1 VREIEAGLDQVIALA
16 SDVGKL
22 GADALIAEIRA
33 RGHENGLLLQRARE
47 ARAEATAAEQ
57 RLVAARGEYLAR
69 LAATTSSREID
80 R

>member
-1 VREIEAGLDQVIALA
+1 MTEVEARLDEVITLV
-16 SDVGKL
+16 SEVGKL
-22 GADALIAEIRA
+22 VADALIVEIRA

-57 RLVAARGEYLAR
+57 RLIAARGEYLAR
-69 LAATTSSREID
+69 LAAATSSREID